1 MSSASALLT
10 VETVGNVVDV
20 FRKNEEQLSSCC
32 KSDPVELFRKILQRS
47 ILSDF
52 WECELFKSLDHSRVD
67 PQLQVRYLLR
77 LVSVRVSEDESVWE
91 KFMTLLLSIGER
103 QMYDYLYEL
112 TSEEEIFYD
121 CLSEFTSDRDTE
133 SNNHSLD
140 HCLDKE
146 DVNWMFEVLVK
157 VSHKWELIAVT
168 LNFMK
173 YQIATCRNSDIKLSL
188 HNVLSYWLARDTS
201 TPPGLTMN
209 TLLTALRSE
218 TVGEGRVAQELEEK
232 YRLRQSSSTHTSV
245 ASTSSLSLT
254 DQSYDVEV
262 KDGKSTLL
270 QVQVSPKESVSYQWK
285 KDGQPLA
292 NSCTYNGV
300 NEDILVVS
308 HASQGTE
315 GECTCSVSYR
325 GSEKCSNKITLTV
338 VYSLA
343 KKRLLNL
350 YSKQRE
356 VVPPDSW
363 PPVGTK
369 SFIDLTVVRSDQ
381 EQTNIPSGDVNT
393 VKNKVDYNEV
403 FGEYISGALLVTKGR
418 PGSGKTTLVHKIVRD
433 WSKGHALRE
442 TKLVFLVTLRIVNR
456 NATQETLSSILK
468 SFYHNEEELKKV
480 CEEIE
485 AANGERVCFII
496 DGLDEYHPQDRD
508 NSLIYQLLDKTF
520 LPLAMVIVMSHPVA
534 IETLRE
540 EVVTHKVEVLGFSK
554 KQILDYIDSFPFG
567 SSSCDSS
574 VATTYPAMLKEY
586 LYSHPN
592 VFNMCYLPV
601 HVAMICFLFKYKKGN
616 IPNTQTKIYQEFTRS
631 TILRHI
637 RRHNSHAQVHSLEKL
652 TGSLKD
658 HFTKL
663 CCLAYIMTIS
673 NKQVATTEIMEKE
686 LCEYVSSNSDE
697 WCLGLVTINHI
708 AELCGV
714 TKTYSFLHLTVQEF
728 LTAYYI
734 THLEKDKQ
742 IDILSQLSE
751 ISSPTIVFY
760 FGLTQFTSRWVLKV
774 FNAIELVRI
783 HDLLYHFA
791 LESQQQVV
799 CDKVVEH
806 CEGVCDFDNSTPSD
820 LYAMGYVIYNTSH
833 PVTQISIVYNFIVES
848 PDITDFLERIRSKD
862 FSPLQYLLL
871 DGEIENISTPALS
884 DILKSCT
891 SLIRL
896 ELSFHEISHDSAK
909 AIAGRFQ
916 YLTSLRGVR
925 ITCSSTSGG
934 ITTLLSGF
942 THLTNITDLDLLF
955 YKLDS
960 RGVFEVGSGLQLLA
974 NSNLSWHSLE
984 FCTIDD
990 DAATALANG
999 LHSNVNI
1006 HHLDI
1011 SDNNISPGGV
1021 ITLLNEIHCLTKLT
1035 ELYLSNNNIGCDGA
1049 TALANQLQY
1058 LTKLIELDL
1067 SLNNIGPSGAVSLAI
1082 SLHHLTELRTLDL
1095 SHNNI
1100 GPSGAVSLANT
1111 LHHLTELGRLDL
1123 SHNNIGPS
1131 GAVSLAISLHHL
1143 TELRTLYLSH
1153 NNIGPSGAV
1162 SLANTLHH
1170 LTELGRLDLSDNNID
1185 LHSAMAVI
1193 TASKDCPCLSDIE
1206 LNTDTE
1212 DYYSNGV
1219 HVEGLV
1225 SPEDNTAI
1233 TDLMTA
1239 TQHPIIQRTL
1249 HLGFKFVIL
1258 EPLT

>member
-1 MSSASALLT
+1 MSSASALT
-10 VETVGNVVDV
+10 VVETVGNAVDV
-20 FRKNEEQLSSCC
+20 FTKNEEQLSSCC
-32 KSDPVELFRKILQRS
+32 KSDPVELFRKMLQRS
-47 ILSDF
+47 ILTDCR
-52 WECELFKSLDHSRVD
+52 ECELFKSLDHSRVD
-67 PQLQVRYLLR
+67 TQLQVRYLLR

-91 KFMTLLLSIGER
+91 KFMTLLVSIGER

-112 TSEEEIFYD
+112 TSEEDIFYD
-121 CLSEFTSDRDTE
+121 CLSEFTSDRDIE
-133 SNNHSLD
+133 SNSHSLD

-146 DVNWMFEVLVK
+146 DVHWIFEVLVK
-157 VSHKWELIAVT
+157 VSHKWELIAVA
-168 LNFMK
+168 LNFLK
-173 YQIATCRNSDIKLSL
+173 NERATCGENDIKLSL
-188 HNVLSYWLARDTS
+188 YNVLSHWLARDTS
-201 TPPGLTMN
+201 TPPGITMN

-218 TVGEGRVAQELEEK
+218 IVGEGRVAQELEEK
-232 YRLRQSSSTHTSV
+232 YRLRQSSSTHNSV

-292 NSCTYNGV
+292 NSCTYYGV
-300 NEDILVVS
+300 HEDILVVS

-315 GECTCSVSYR
+315 GEYTCSVSYR
-325 GSEKCSNKITLTV
+325 RSEKCSNKITLTV
-338 VYSLA
+338 LYFLA
-343 KKRLLNL
+343 KKRLLDL
-350 YSKQRE
+350 YSRQRE
-356 VVPPDSW
+356 VPPDSW

-369 SFIDLTVVRSDQ
+369 SFINLTVVRSNQ
-381 EQTNIPSGDVNT
+381 EQTNKPSGDVNT

-468 SFYHNEEELKKV
+468 SFYRSEELKKV
-480 CEEIE
+480 CDEIE
-485 AANGERVCFII
+485 AANGEGVCIII

-520 LPLAMVIVMSHPVA
+520 LPLAMVIVMSRPVA

-540 EVVTHKVEVLGFSK
+540 EVVTHELEVLGFNK
-554 KQILDYIDSFPFG
+554 EQILDYIDSFPFG

-574 VATTYPAMLKEY
+574 VATTCPAMLKEY
-586 LYSHPN
+586 LYKHPN

-601 HVAMICFLFKYKKGN
+601 HVAMICFLFKYQKGN

-658 HFTKL
+658 HFAKL

-673 NKQVATTEIMEKE
+673 NKQVATTEIMEEE

-708 AELCGV
+708 AELYGV

-728 LTAYYI
+728 LTAFYI
-734 THLEKDKQ
+734 TNLEKDKQ
-742 IDILSQLSE
+742 IDILSQLRE
-751 ISSPTIVFY
+751 ISSPTMVFY

-806 CEGVCDFDNSTPSD
+806 CEHVCDFDYPTPSASD
-820 LYAMGYVIYNTSH
+820 LYAMSYVIYNTSH
-833 PVTQISIVYNFIVES
+833 SVTEISLDTFLGRS
-848 PDITDFLERIRSKD
+848 TDITDFLERIRSKD
-862 FSPLQYLLL
+862 FSFLQTLQLNTKIKYS
-871 DGEIENISTPALS
+871 STPALS

-896 ELSFHEISHDSAK
+896 VLSFHEISHDSAK
-909 AIAGRFQ
+909 AIAGSFQ
-916 YLTSLRGVR
+916 YLTSLQDVS

-942 THLTNITDLDLLF
+942 THLTNITDLSLHF
-955 YKLDS
+955 YDLDS
-960 RGVFEVGSGLQLLA
+960 SGVFEIGSGLQLLA
-974 NSNLSWHSLE
+974 NSNLCWLVLKH
-984 FCTIDD
+984 CIIDD

-1006 HHLDI
+1006 HDLYI
-1011 SDNNISPGGV
+1011 INNSISPGGV
-1021 ITLLNEIHCLTKLT
+1021 VTLLNEIHWLSKLT
-1035 ELYLSNNNIGCDGA
+1035 ELYLSRNNIGCDGA
-1049 TALANQLQY
+1049 KALANQLQY
-1058 LTKLIELDL
+1058 LTQLRKLNL
-1067 SLNNIGPSGAVSLAI
+1067 SRNNIGPSGAVSLAN
-1082 SLHHLTELRTLDL
+1082 SLHHLTELHTLDL
-1095 SHNNI
+1095 SRSDI

-1111 LHHLTELGRLDL
+1111 LHDLTEL
-1123 SHNNIGPS
+1123 S
-1131 GAVSLAISLHHL
+1131 A
-1143 TELRTLYLSH
+1143 LYLSH

-1170 LTELGRLDLSDNNID
+1170 LTELSTLYLSHNNID
-1185 LHSAMAVI
+1185 LHSAIAVI
-1193 TASKDCPCLSDIE
+1193 TASKDCPCLSDIY
-1206 LNTDTE
+1206 LNTDIKN
-1212 DYYSNGV
+1212 YYTRGI

-1249 HLGFKFVIL
+1249 HLGFKSVIL
-1258 EPLT
+1258 EPLTSQILYR